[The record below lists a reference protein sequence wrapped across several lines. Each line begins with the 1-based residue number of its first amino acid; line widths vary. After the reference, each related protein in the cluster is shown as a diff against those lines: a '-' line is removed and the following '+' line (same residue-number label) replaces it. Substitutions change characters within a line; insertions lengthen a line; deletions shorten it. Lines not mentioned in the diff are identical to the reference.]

1 MDISE
6 EQARWS
12 AMTSRLVDAGW
23 AEELNAALQL
33 EARNLS
39 VISPFLKQK
48 AIRRVLS
55 HTPQSVRVI
64 TRFNLAD
71 FAEGVSDIAA
81 IRSLLIAGARVRG
94 IRNLHAKVYVF
105 GSRRT
110 IVTSANLTE
119 AALTR
124 NHEFGLVSDDA
135 EIISASTRYFDALW
149 SRAGT
154 DLTAR
159 QLDEWEQTVTMH
171 LASGGPRF
179 RLETLA
185 DYGTDATG
193 VLYSGAPTIPA
204 PIPQAEQAFVKF
216 LGEGSNRV
224 PLSFSTRDEIDSAL
238 CHWALAYPATKR
250 PQAVKEGAVMFIGRL
265 TYDPKPDI
273 RIFGRATGMRHV
285 PGRDDA
291 SADEIAQRPWKN
303 TWSRYI
309 RVHHAEFVAGTM
321 ANGVSLNALM
331 NALGPD
337 AFTST
342 QRNQARGEGNTNP
355 YKAYRQLAAVEL
367 SREGQL
373 WLSEQLQRALEVH
386 GSVPQGEL
394 NKLGWPK
401 LHENLIATLA

>member
-1 MDISE
+1 
-6 EQARWS
+6 
-12 AMTSRLVDAGW
+12 MTSRLVDAGW
-23 AEELNAALQL
+23 AEELNTALQL
-33 EARNLS
+33 EPRNLS
-39 VISPFLKQK
+39 LISPFLKQK

-55 HTPQSVRVI
+55 RNPQLVRVI
-64 TRFNLAD
+64 TRFSLAD
-71 FAEGVSDIAA
+71 FADGVSDIAA
-81 IRSLLIAGARVRG
+81 LRSLLVAGARVRG
-94 IRNLHAKVYVF
+94 VRNLHAKVYVF

-149 SRAGT
+149 ECAGR

-179 RLETLA
+179 RLEELA

-193 VLYSGAPTIPA
+193 VLQSGAPPVPG

-224 PLSFSTRDEIDSAL
+224 PLSYSTRDEIDSAL

-265 TYDPKPDI
+265 TYEPTDI
-273 RIFGRATGMRHV
+273 FIFGRATGMRHV

-291 SADEIAQRPWKN
+291 SADEITQRPWKK

-309 RVHHAEFVAGTM
+309 RVHHAEFIAGTM
-321 ANGVSLNALM
+321 ANGISLKEM
-331 NALGPD
+331 MDTLGPD

-355 YKAYRQLAAVEL
+355 YNAYRQQAAVEL
-367 SREGQL
+367 SPQGQL
-373 WLSEQLQRALEVH
+373 WLSERLQRALVVH
-386 GSVPQGEL
+386 GRVPQEEL

-401 LHENLIATLA
+401 IHESLIAALA

>member
-1 MDISE
+1 
-6 EQARWS
+6 
-12 AMTSRLVDAGW
+12 MTSRLVDAGW
-23 AEELNAALQL
+23 AEELNKALQL

-48 AIRRVLS
+48 ATRRVLS

-64 TRFNLAD
+64 TRFNLTD
-71 FAEGVSDIAA
+71 FTEGVSDIAA
-81 IRSLLIAGARVRG
+81 LRSLLAAGARVRG

-135 EIISASTRYFDALW
+135 EIISASNHYFDALW
-149 SRAGT
+149 ECAGA
-154 DLTAR
+154 DLTSG

-171 LASGGPRF
+171 LASGGPPF
-179 RLETLA
+179 LLENLA
-185 DYGTDATG
+185 DYGNDATG
-193 VLYSGAPTIPA
+193 VLHSGAPPVPV

-265 TYDPKPDI
+265 TDPTDI

-291 SADEIAQRPWKN
+291 SADEIAQRPWKK

-321 ANGVSLNALM
+321 ANGISLNKLM
-331 NALGPD
+331 SALGPD

-355 YKAYRQLAAVEL
+355 YNAYRQQAAVEL
-367 SREGQL
+367 SPQGQL

-386 GSVPQGEL
+386 GRVPQEEL
-394 NKLGWPK
+394 NKLGWPELPK
-401 LHENLIATLA
+401 NLITTSA

>member
-1 MDISE
+1 
-6 EQARWS
+6 
-12 AMTSRLVDAGW
+12 MTSRLVDTGW
-23 AEELNAALQL
+23 AEELNTALQL
-33 EARNLS
+33 EARNLR

-55 HTPQSVRVI
+55 HAAQSVRVI

-71 FAEGVSDIAA
+71 FAEGVSDTAA
-81 IRSLLIAGARVRG
+81 IRSLLIGGAKVRG

-135 EIISASTRYFDALW
+135 EVISASTRYFDALW
-149 SRAGT
+149 ARAGT

-179 RLETLA
+179 RLETLP

-193 VLYSGAPTIPA
+193 VLYSGAPPV
-204 PIPQAEQAFVKF
+204 PVPVPQAEQAFVKF

-265 TYDPKPDI
+265 TYDPTDI
-273 RIFGRATGMRHV
+273 RIFGRATGMRHL

-291 SADEIAQRPWKN
+291 SADEIAQRPWKK

-321 ANGVSLNALM
+321 ENGISLNELM
-331 NALGPD
+331 GALGPD

-355 YKAYRQLAAVEL
+355 YNAYRQQAAVEL
-367 SREGQL
+367 SPQGQL
-373 WLSEQLQRALEVH
+373 WLSERLQRALEVH
-386 GSVPQGEL
+386 GMVPQEDL

-401 LHENLIATLA
+401 IHKNLIATSA

>member
-1 MDISE
+1 
-6 EQARWS
+6 
-12 AMTSRLVDAGW
+12 MTSRLVDAGW
-23 AEELNAALQL
+23 AEELNTALQL

-48 AIRRVLS
+48 ATRRVLS
-55 HTPQSVRVI
+55 HSPQLVRVI

-81 IRSLLIAGARVRG
+81 LRSLLVAGAKLRG
-94 IRNLHAKVYVF
+94 VRNLHAKVYVF

-149 SRAGT
+149 ECAGT

-179 RLETLA
+179 RLEELA
-185 DYGTDATG
+185 DYGADATG
-193 VLYSGAPTIPA
+193 VLQSGAPSVPV

-265 TYDPKPDI
+265 TYDPTDI
-273 RIFGRATGMRHV
+273 IIFGRAIGMRHV

-291 SADEIAQRPWKN
+291 SADEIAERSWKK

-321 ANGVSLNALM
+321 ANGISLNAMM
-331 NALGPD
+331 NALGPN

-342 QRNQARGEGNTNP
+342 QRNQARGEGNRDP
-355 YKAYRQLAAVEL
+355 SKAYRQQAAVEL
-367 SREGQL
+367 SSEGQL
-373 WLSEQLQRALEVH
+373 WLSERLQRALEVH
-386 GSVPQGEL
+386 GKVPQEEL

-401 LHENLIATLA
+401 IHENLIAALA

>member
-12 AMTSRLVDAGW
+12 AMTSRLVDGGW
-23 AEELNAALQL
+23 AEELDMALRL

-48 AIRRVLS
+48 ATGRVLS

-64 TRFNLAD
+64 TRFNLRD

-81 IRSLLIAGARVRG
+81 LRSLLVAGAKVRG
-94 IRNLHAKVYVF
+94 VRNLHAKVYVF

-135 EIISASTRYFDALW
+135 EIISASDRYFDALW
-149 SRAGT
+149 ARAGT

-159 QLDEWEQTVTMH
+159 QLDAWEETVTMH

-179 RLETLA
+179 RLEKLA

-193 VLYSGAPTIPA
+193 VIQSGEPLIPG

-224 PLSFSTRDEIDSAL
+224 PLSFSTLDEINSAL

-250 PQAVKEGAVMFIGRL
+250 PRAVKEGAVMFIGRL
-265 TYDPKPDI
+265 TYDPTDI
-273 RIFGRATGMRHV
+273 IIFGRATGMRHV

-291 SADEIAQRPWKN
+291 SADEIAQRPWKE

-321 ANGVSLNALM
+321 ANGISLNKM
-331 NALGPD
+331 MDALGSD
-337 AFTST
+337 AFAST

-355 YKAYRQLAAVEL
+355 YNAYRQLAAVEL
-367 SREGQL
+367 SPKGQI
-373 WLSEQLQRALEVH
+373 WLSERLQWALEVH
-386 GSVPQGEL
+386 GRVSQEEL
-394 NKLGWPK
+394 NKLGWPELPLK
-401 LHENLIATLA
+401 I